1 MGRAST
7 TCRPMTNASLC
18 WPNRSRRRNAWTC
31 RAATRASWCSAPTRR
46 WVGLSESL
54 HYRSTMSKSRIP
66 AGAVVRGTDK
76 GYVHGDIPL
85 TPGQQRPVE
94 KVEETYPY
102 MRPRDAATLI
112 LVRLKG
118 KVPEVLMGCRA
129 AKSAF
134 MPNRYVFPGGRV
146 DKADAHIPIAT
157 PLDRH
162 VKARLLKAASLQ
174 RAQALGVAAVR
185 ETFEETGLMLAK
197 PLKNGAPGK
206 DYGEHWK
213 GFLDKGFAPALDRL
227 DLIARAV
234 TPPGRPRR
242 FNARF
247 FIARAEDA
255 TGKIRHSSE
264 LGDVRWVRLDEAR
277 ELPLPTITGLILG
290 HTGHL
295 IKAPHDRNHPG

>member
-1 MGRAST
+1 M
-7 TCRPMTNASLC
+7 L
-18 WPNRSRRRNAWTC
+18 
-31 RAATRASWCSAPTRR
+31 
-46 WVGLSESL
+46 E
-54 HYRSTMSKSRIP
+54 TMSKPRVP

-94 KVEETYPY
+94 TFEEKYPY

-112 LVRLKG
+112 LVRLKNR
-118 KVPEVLMGCRA
+118 VPEVLMGCRH

-146 DKADAHIPIAT
+146 DLADAHIPIAT

-162 VKARLLKAASLQ
+162 VKARLLKAASEQ
-174 RAQALGVAAVR
+174 RAKALGVAAVR
-185 ETFEETGLMLAK
+185 ETFEETGLILGK
-197 PLKNGAPGK
+197 PLEGGAPKK

-213 GFLDKGFAPALDRL
+213 GFLDQGMAPALDSL
-227 DLIARAV
+227 DLIARAI

-247 FIARAEDA
+247 FMARAEDA
-255 TGKIRHSSE
+255 SGEIRHSTE
-264 LGDVRWVRLDEAR
+264 MGDVRWVKLDEAR

-290 HTGHL
+290 EIGRLVKEPPDRKKQRKIPLFITVHRKHL
-295 IKAPHDRNHPG
+295 MLEE

>member
-1 MGRAST
+1 MAGRILYLA
-7 TCRPMTNASLC
+7 L
-18 WPNRSRRRNAWTC
+18 
-31 RAATRASWCSAPTRR
+31 
-46 WVGLSESL
+46 
-54 HYRSTMSKSRIP
+54 MSKKAIP

-94 KVEETYPY
+94 KFEEKYPY

-112 LVRLKG
+112 LVRMKG
-118 KVPEVLMGCRA
+118 RMPEVLMGCRA

-146 DKADAHIPIAT
+146 DLADAHIPVAT
-157 PLDRH
+157 NLDRH
-162 VKARLLKAASLQ
+162 VKARLLKAASEQ
-174 RAQALGVAAVR
+174 RAKALGVAAVR
-185 ETFEETGLMLAK
+185 ETFEETGLILGK
-197 PLKNGAPGK
+197 PLKGGAPKK

-213 GFLDKGFAPALDRL
+213 GFLDQGLAPALDTL

-247 FIARAEDA
+247 FMARAEDTA
-255 TGKIRHSSE
+255 GEIRHSSE
-264 LGDVRWVRLDEAR
+264 MGDVRWVKLDEAR

-290 HTGHL
+290 EIGRLVKEPPDRKKQRRIPLFVTVHRKHL
-295 IKAPHDRNHPG
+295 MIEE

>member
-1 MGRAST
+1 
-7 TCRPMTNASLC
+7 
-18 WPNRSRRRNAWTC
+18 
-31 RAATRASWCSAPTRR
+31 
-46 WVGLSESL
+46 
-54 HYRSTMSKSRIP
+54 MSKSRIP
-66 AGAVVRGTDK
+66 AGAVERGTDK
-76 GYVHGDIPL
+76 GYVHAAL
-85 TPGQQRPVE
+85 KPGSERPVE
-94 KVEETYPY
+94 KVEEKYPY

-118 KVPEVLMGCRA
+118 KTPEVLMGCRA

-146 DKADAHIPIAT
+146 DKADAQVPVAT

-162 VKARLLKAASLQ
+162 VRARLLKAATEQ
-174 RAQALGVAAVR
+174 RARALGVAAVR

-197 PLKNGAPGK
+197 PLKGGAPQK
-206 DYGEHWK
+206 DFGEHWK
-213 GFLDKGFAPALDRL
+213 GFLDTGMAPALDCL

-247 FIARAEDA
+247 FMARAQDA
-255 TGKIRHSSE
+255 SGEIRHSSE
-264 LGDVRWVRLDEAR
+264 MGDIRWVRLDEAR

-290 HTGHL
+290 EIGRLVREPPDRKKQRKIPLFITVHRKHL
-295 IKAPHDRNHPG
+295 MVEE

>member
-1 MGRAST
+1 L
-7 TCRPMTNASLC
+7 PE
-18 WPNRSRRRNAWTC
+18 
-31 RAATRASWCSAPTRR
+31 
-46 WVGLSESL
+46 LSYGSE
-54 HYRSTMSKSRIP
+54 MSKARIP
-66 AGAVVRGTDK
+66 TGAVVRGTDK

-85 TPGQQRPVE
+85 QPGPLIPGRERPVE
-94 KVEETYPY
+94 QVEQTYPY

-112 LVRLKG
+112 LVRMKG
-118 KVPEVLMGCRA
+118 KTPEVLMGCRA

-146 DKADAHIPIAT
+146 DRADAHIPIAT

-162 VKARLLKAASLQ
+162 VKVRLEKAASTL
-174 RAQALGVAAVR
+174 RARAIGVAAVR
-185 ETFEETGLMLAK
+185 ETFEETGLMLGK
-197 PLKNGAPGK
+197 PLKGGAPRK

-213 GFLDKGFAPALDRL
+213 GFLDQGMAPALDTL

-247 FIARAEDA
+247 FMARAEDA
-255 TGKIRHSSE
+255 TGEIRHSSE
-264 LGDVRWVRLDEAR
+264 MGDVRWVKLDEAR

-290 HTGHL
+290 RPTARSSARSPCSSRC
-295 IKAPHDRNHPG
+295 IAST

>member
-1 MGRAST
+1 
-7 TCRPMTNASLC
+7 
-18 WPNRSRRRNAWTC
+18 
-31 RAATRASWCSAPTRR
+31 
-46 WVGLSESL
+46 
-54 HYRSTMSKSRIP
+54 MSKKRIP

-76 GYVHGDIPL
+76 GYVHGDL
-85 TPGQQRPVE
+85 KPGGERPVDKFE
-94 KVEETYPY
+94 QKYPY
-102 MRPRDAATLI
+102 LRPRDAATLI
-112 LVRLKG
+112 LVRERG
-118 KVPEVLMGCRA
+118 KIPEVLMGCRA

-146 DKADAHIPIAT
+146 E
-157 PLDRH
+157 
-162 VKARLLKAASLQ
+162 ARLLKAATAL

-213 GFLDKGFAPALDRL
+213 GFLDKGMAPALDCL

-247 FIARAEDA
+247 FMARAEDA
-255 TGKIRHSSE
+255 TGEIRHSSE
-264 LGDVRWVRLDEAR
+264 MGDIRWVRLDEAR

-290 HTGHL
+290 EIPLFVTVHRKHL
-295 IKAPHDRNHPG
+295 MIEE